1 MLIIYCFCFALQ
13 VIEFLPLKVKSAIQ
27 HARRSLPMEGDEA
40 MAVVSLL
47 QFAETL
53 QVSLKAAVKEDA
65 DWYRRFMPLT
75 EVVNILSS
83 FRF

>member
-1 MLIIYCFCFALQ
+1 
-13 VIEFLPLKVKSAIQ
+13 
-27 HARRSLPMEGDEA
+27 MEGDEA

-53 QVSLKAAVKEDA
+53 QISLKVAIKEDA

-75 EVVNILSS
+75 EVVNILSP
-83 FRF
+83 FRFLKSINFYNIFERF